1 MEVLRF
7 LGFNNPQDEVARR
20 EIAPPLRRAAEDAAE
35 DGEDDIEQQDAA
47 FFEQEG
53 ADFMGNED

>member
-1 MEVLRF
+1 MEVLRI
-7 LGFNNPQDEVARR
+7 LGFNNPQDEEVRR

-47 FFEQEG
+47 FC
-53 ADFMGNED
+53 